1 MTSQVSVLRAG
12 APRRRSSALPLL
24 LVLALA
30 IPVAGLTPGSAT
42 PAHAAAAKK
51 KPAKKKPAKKKPPKA
66 VTTPKPAED
75 PALAEAKALF
85 GEAQG
90 LYDLGRFDEALEVYS
105 RAYEVKP
112 LPAFLFNIAQCH
124 RNLENWERA
133 VFFFR
138 RFLEAKPD
146 TPNRAEVEALVVKLE
161 AKLAEIEEAERA
173 EAERKRLEAL
183 SAAAAF
189 STATPGEPGVKKKKS
204 VAKRWWF
211 WTIIGV
217 AVVGGGAATG
227 AYFLFF
233 AEPGP
238 DGIIDHR

>member
-1 MTSQVSVLRAG
+1 MGSNDRTRYDRNMSRSPVLSVL
-12 APRRRSSALPLL
+12 
-24 LVLALA
+24 LALA
-30 IPVAGLTPGSAT
+30 VAVPVAGLTSGTAT
-42 PAHAAAAKK
+42 PAHAAAKKKK
-51 KPAKKKPAKKKPPKA
+51 KPAKKKPVKKKPPKA
-66 VTTPKPAED
+66 GPTPKAAAD
-75 PALAEAKALF
+75 PALEEAKALF

-105 RAYEVKP
+105 KAYEVKP

-138 RFLEAKPD
+138 RFLEAKPE
-146 TPNRAEVEALVVKLE
+146 TPNRAEVEALVLKLE

-183 SAAAAF
+183 SAAALLSGGS
-189 STATPGEPGVKKKKS
+189 STVPDPKKKS
-204 VAKRWWF
+204 VVKRWWF
-211 WTIIGV
+211 WTIVGV
-217 AVVGGGAATG
+217 AVVGAGAATG
-227 AYFLFF
+227 SYFLFF
-233 AEPGP
+233 AEPAP